1 MPMEDEK
8 TRLLA
13 EAQRCRRPVASI
25 KDQETAERLNALAD
39 EYERRAQAAKDEE
52 G

>member
-1 MPMEDEK
+1 MEDEK
-8 TRLLA
+8 SRLWS
-13 EAQRCRRPVASI
+13 RRLPASI
-25 KDQETAERLNALAD
+25 NDPETAERLNALAD

>member
-1 MPMEDEK
+1 MEDEK

-13 EAQRCRRPVASI
+13 EAQRCQRLAAWINDP
-25 KDQETAERLNALAD
+25 ETAERLNALAD